1 MATIKDHSFEKSN
14 KKKVDVL
21 LITSLI
27 NINHLNRKDY
37 IFFDLENKLKKRKLV
52 IIKFLLITQ
61 LILKKN
67 FKRNK
72 N

>member
-37 IFFDLENKLKKRKLV
+37 IFFDLENKLKKEKISYHKV
-52 IIKFLLITQ
+52 FVNHTTYS
-61 LILKKN
+61 KKN